1 MNTVTINVSLPK
13 ELLKKVDRLAK
24 QESRTRSEL
33 LRESLRRYLLEMTE
47 WEDIFAYGEKRV
59 KALGIK
65 SEEDVYRI
73 VEELREEESANKK
86 N

>member
-73 VEELREEESANKK
+73 VEELREEERANKK

>member
-13 ELLKKVDRLAK
+13 DLLKKVDRLAQ

-33 LRESLRRYLLEMTE
+33 LRESLRRYLLEMAE
-47 WEDIFAYGEKRV
+47 WEDIFAYGGKRA

-73 VEELREEESANKK
+73 VEESRAKERAKKK

>member
-13 ELLKKVDRLAK
+13 ELLQKVDRLAK

-47 WEDIFAYGEKRV
+47 WEDIFAYGEKRA

-73 VEELREEESANKK
+73 VEKLREEERAKKK